1 VEEVCA
7 PLGNDL
13 AIFDQPV
20 DAPYGEDLR
29 RLRLSSLSLSFACQ
43 AVFALAN
50 KGIGF
55 LGKDDTAQD

>member
-20 DAPYGEDLR
+20 DTPYREDLH
-29 RLRLSSLSLSFACQ
+29 RLRLSSLSPGSACP
-43 AVFALAN
+43 AAFALAD

-55 LGKDDTAQD
+55 LGKDDTA